1 MSASGEVGFC
11 EHRAAGMLASE
22 LPQSVAVRLLA
33 VWLEL
38 NSIKQHSSSF
48 FSFSKGAGGG
58 GRQGAFAVPFL
69 GSPAWKW
76 RVLFA
81 LVRSVKTIWRREKL

>member
-48 FSFSKGAGGG
+48 FFFFQGGWGRGG
-58 GRQGAFAVPFL
+58 GRVPLLCLFLAARL
-69 GSPAWKW
+69 GSGECFSP
-76 RVLFA
+76 
-81 LVRSVKTIWRREKL
+81 